1 MWQYQCYNCA
11 ERNLKKSISQKHGFP
26 GQLSGIPHKSNQNFV
41 YLRKKRGCN
50 VCIGNHNLFTSRFIS
65 TFFNFCTATIDDA
78 HKVLWSKE
86 FRKFQVLTSPFL
98 WPVQCASLWN
108 FLTLYNKH
116 IHIST
121 CSKYCAKIF
130 EQIVV
135 EFRPGW
141 LALECVLCP
150 HRRKLFFAN
159 QQNTKSRFLRQVS
172 YHRQN
177 FSACYLIVERF

>member
-50 VCIGNHNLFTSRFIS
+50 VCIGNHNLFTRFIS
-65 TFFNFCTATIDDA
+65 TYFNFCTATIDDA
-78 HKVLWSKE
+78 RKVSWSKE